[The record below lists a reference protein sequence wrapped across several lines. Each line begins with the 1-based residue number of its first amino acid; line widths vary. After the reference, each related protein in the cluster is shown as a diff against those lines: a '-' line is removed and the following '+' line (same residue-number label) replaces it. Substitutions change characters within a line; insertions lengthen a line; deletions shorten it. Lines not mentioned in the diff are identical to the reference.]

1 MSYALLPRPDGTSYV
16 PVYLGVAGD
25 AEVDLTWDMA
35 VGIAPGVV
43 DAGVEFPD
51 PRGAG
56 FGTLG
61 LTLPKIEGK
70 GKTYAIT
77 NGPGAAL
84 DTLAGTL
91 FSGLAAR
98 GLLAPDKPTV
108 AIQSSKITLTP
119 NPSPGLI
126 ARSEPVN
133 GPVTVN
139 FKLTSIAARVDPA
152 AVKVTLA
159 ADLTKLAADQDL
171 AIDWLGGVSRVQA
184 DVFVELTFK
193 DAPVGMLQ
201 FGDGPNIGEVVLTG
215 GKRVIKK
222 EILAKKLGELLSQKD
237 TPRPQ
242 DKDVFQAR
250 LITLAPRIDGMG
262 LSPVF
267 VVNRFEIDFVAPAK
281 PAGTTYVAPRAGFPA
296 ARRVGPPAAKVPRAA
311 NPPARRDSAVR
322 RTSATEAPALPPLPA
337 PSEPPARQSLLRRLV
352 PGSR

>member
-1 MSYALLPRPDGTSYV
+1 
-16 PVYLGVAGD
+16 
-25 AEVDLTWDMA
+25 
-35 VGIAPGVV
+35 
-43 DAGVEFPD
+43 
-51 PRGAG
+51 
-56 FGTLG
+56 
-61 LTLPKIEGK
+61 
-70 GKTYAIT
+70 
-77 NGPGAAL
+77 
-84 DTLAGTL
+84 
-91 FSGLAAR
+91 
-98 GLLAPDKPTV
+98 
-108 AIQSSKITLTP
+108 
-119 NPSPGLI
+119 
-126 ARSEPVN
+126 
-133 GPVTVN
+133 VN

-237 TPRPQ
+237 MPKPQ

-262 LSPVF
+262 LAPVF

-296 ARRVGPPAAKVPRAA
+296 ARRVGPPAAPVPRAA

-337 PSEPPARQSLLRRLV
+337 SPEPPARQSLLRRLM